1 MVTLHS
7 IFLNT
12 FSTSQLVWS
21 TCFKQTS
28 VTPLEI
34 TKAVL
39 ERRNSKS
46 YPDLSETPSQI
57 YMFRQHR
64 CQRDPSRPPSVTAG
78 KARQG
83 CRSLEGCHA
92 ALAKTMRGE
101 ASEVGGWGSQ
111 FTMHALLLLQHHHR
125 LTGHG
130 SLKVHDVLAF
140 AGLLHRSQGCLRSIC
155 QHDLERHKGRKSW
168 GGGGGRGGG
177 GWGDESLSAWV
188 KKTVPVSGEFAA
200 PQEEDV
206 WFSDHVI
213 KVPFAIKYFFVFL

>member
-1 MVTLHS
+1 MVTLYGS
-7 IFLNT
+7 IFSNT

-28 VTPLEI
+28 VTPLEK

-92 ALAKTMRGE
+92 ALAKTIRGE
-101 ASEVGGWGSQ
+101 ASEVGVGGNG
-111 FTMHALLLLQHHHR
+111 
-125 LTGHG
+125 GH
-130 SLKVHDVLAF
+130 SSCAHLA
-140 AGLLHRSQGCLRSIC
+140 A
-155 QHDLERHKGRKSW
+155 
-168 GGGGGRGGG
+168 
-177 GWGDESLSAWV
+177 A
-188 KKTVPVSGEFAA
+188 AA
-200 PQEEDV
+200 PPADRPRESEGPWCTGICWAPSPIARLSPFHMSTWPRKAQRQEELR
-206 WFSDHVI
+206 WRWR
-213 KVPFAIKYFFVFL
+213 